1 MNADITTEEKKSALN
16 RALAVAGIAGNP
28 QLRDF
33 LEFTAE
39 KVIRGEAGALTER
52 IIATRALGKPP
63 DFDPRLDPLVRSCA
77 RRVRRKLADHYR
89 AKGGRD
95 PVWLEI
101 PRGQCLPRFTRSKRS
116 LRRALP
122 VVFVAGLAVG
132 VLLLAWG
139 LYRIWPLHRARL
151 DPDAGS
157 GEAANAILVPFQH
170 GSHRTILAICGLPL
184 VEDSNGNLLRL
195 KDGSPDEPS
204 AASPESLKRLLV
216 NPELARSEA
225 LYPNRGITG
234 SGEALSAALF
244 GRHLARR
251 ADGFEV
257 RPWSGLGRQELE
269 SSNVLLLGA
278 PDMDAVTRARGSTS
292 DFRFVRPRSPSGRSF
307 PAVENLNPGSGE
319 KPLYEVKTG
328 RTEDG
333 PQEVYALISFL
344 PGRAQGSYW
353 LVVAGSTSAGT
364 LGASEYLASGRI
376 LRDLPQGWSTAGGPP
391 PPFEMLVRV
400 TARNDYPLSAEYV
413 LHHARR

>member
-1 MNADITTEEKKSALN
+1 MNANITTEEMKSALN

-39 KVIRGEAGALTER
+39 KVIRDEAGALTEH
-52 IIATRALGKPP
+52 IIATSALGQTP

-77 RRVRRKLADHYR
+77 RRVRRKLAEHYR
-89 AKGGRD
+89 AGGGRD
-95 PVWLEI
+95 PVWIEI
-101 PRGQCLPRFTRSKRS
+101 PRGQYLPQFTRPKGS

-122 VVFVAGLAVG
+122 ATFMAGLAVG

-139 LYRIWPLHRARL
+139 LYRIWPFYRARL
-151 DPDAGS
+151 DPDSGS
-157 GEAANAILVPFQH
+157 GEAANPILVPFLH

-195 KDGSPDEPS
+195 KDGSPDDLN
-204 AASPESLKRLLV
+204 AAGPESLKRLLI

-225 LYPNRGITG
+225 LYPNGGITG

-251 ADGFEV
+251 ADGFDV
-257 RPWSGLGRQELE
+257 RPWSSLGRQELE
-269 SSNVLLLGA
+269 RNNVLLLGA
-278 PDMDAVTRARGSTS
+278 PDMDAVTLARGSTS
-292 DFRFVRPRSPSGRSF
+292 DFRFVRPRSRSGRSF

-319 KPLYEVKTG
+319 KSLYEVKTG
-328 RTEDG
+328 RTEDE

-376 LRDLPQGWSTAGGPP
+376 LRDLPQGWSATGGPP
-391 PPFEMLVRV
+391 PAFEMLVRV
-400 TARNDYPLSAEYV
+400 TTRNDYPLSAEYV
-413 LHHARR
+413 LHHARQ